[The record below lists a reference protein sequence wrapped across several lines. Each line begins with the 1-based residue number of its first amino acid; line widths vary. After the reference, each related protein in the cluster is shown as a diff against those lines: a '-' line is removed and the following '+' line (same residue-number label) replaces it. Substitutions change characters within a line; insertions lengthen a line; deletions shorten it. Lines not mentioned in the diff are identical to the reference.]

1 MKKQV
6 RTDQLAIE
14 QRITALSGS
23 CQDKFQ
29 AANNKM
35 FELEESIKELRNKP
49 VTREPSKTNLVDE
62 DLLDNV
68 KNCQTRVEQAHE
80 RLETLYKALNEN
92 KNLLDMKEKTL
103 QDKISL
109 ANKRIDKLNLEMKSQ
124 GQTDGKQISEEEKQE
139 MLRQQQA

>member
-1 MKKQV
+1 
-6 RTDQLAIE
+6 
-14 QRITALSGS
+14 
-23 CQDKFQ
+23 
-29 AANNKM
+29 M

-124 GQTDGKQISEEEKQE
+124 GQTDGK
-139 MLRQQQA
+139 